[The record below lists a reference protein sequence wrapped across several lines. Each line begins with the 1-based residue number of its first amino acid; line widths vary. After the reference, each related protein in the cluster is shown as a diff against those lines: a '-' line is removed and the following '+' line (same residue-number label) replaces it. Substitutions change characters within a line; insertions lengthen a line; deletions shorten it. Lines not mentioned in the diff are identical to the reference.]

1 MYMIENIKNMLF
13 NVKDIVFELLCTL
26 QKYNEG

>member
-1 MYMIENIKNMLF
+1 MIENIKNMLF
-13 NVKDIVFELLCTL
+13 NVKDIVFEFLCTL